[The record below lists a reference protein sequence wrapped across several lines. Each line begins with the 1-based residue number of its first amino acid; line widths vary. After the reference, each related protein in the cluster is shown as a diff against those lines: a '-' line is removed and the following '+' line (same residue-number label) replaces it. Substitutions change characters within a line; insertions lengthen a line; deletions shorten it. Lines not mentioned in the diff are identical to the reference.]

1 MMTNT
6 HKAIFNDAKPVEVPS
21 GTTITEAA
29 QLAGVAIHNPCGA
42 QGRCGRCVVQVRS
55 GEVHQRA
62 AERLSAED
70 LEQGFV
76 LACQTT
82 IESDVSIYIPPQ
94 EKVERRLVTDLT
106 ARKVEVPAGY
116 DYRSQQTT
124 QRFNISLDKPSLED
138 QTDDWSRLQRAL
150 RQVADIE
157 EMTISLP
164 LLRQLGTVLRDGEWE
179 VSAII
184 NTPPEEVG
192 EKSKLIALYPIHFP
206 EDKPLW
212 GVSVDIG
219 TTTVTVWLVDLVSG
233 EVKAQ
238 ASEYNQQIHHGEDV
252 ISRIIFSAKDQNEAI
267 LRRMVLETINKLIVS
282 VCRQV
287 KTKPE
292 EIYKAT
298 IAGNSTMVHLLLGI
312 PAVSIRLSPFI
323 TAINQVPRMTADE
336 IGLNI
341 YPESCVDILPGIAS
355 YVGSD
360 ITSGTLSSGIAD
372 ADKTTLFLD
381 VGTNGEMVLGTS
393 EWLVAC
399 ACSAGPAF
407 EGAGV
412 VNGMRATKGAIE
424 EVWVNNNTH
433 EPTIRVIGGGEPRGL
448 CGSGLISLL
457 AELFLSGVVDKSG
470 NVITSLDTPRVR
482 TGEHG
487 GEYVVAWADETSHG
501 KDIVITHV
509 DIDNLLR
516 AKAAIF
522 AGFVVLAE
530 SVGMTIEDIQQI
542 LIGGSFGQYI
552 NVEKAIQIGLL
563 PDLKW
568 ENFHFLGNTSVLGA
582 YFSLLSA
589 DFRSRIENIAMQMT
603 YIELSADNKFYDAFM
618 SALFLPHTDLTLF
631 PTVAQLTAGT

>member
-1 MMTNT
+1 MSST
-6 HKAIFNDAKPVEVPS
+6 HLATFNETKPVEVPA
-21 GTTITEAA
+21 GITITEAA
-29 QLAGVAIHNPCGA
+29 QLAGVALNNPCGG
-42 QGRCGRCVVQVRS
+42 QGRCGRCVVKVRS
-55 GEVHQRA
+55 GEVRQRGSQ
-62 AERLSAED
+62 RLSGED
-70 LEQGFV
+70 IEQGYV
-76 LACQTT
+76 LGCQTT

-94 EKVERRLVTDLT
+94 ERIERRLVTDLT
-106 ARKVEVPAGY
+106 ARKVEVPSGY
-116 DYRSQQTT
+116 NYKQQQTT
-124 QRFNISLDKPSLED
+124 QRVTLSLDPPSLED
-138 QTDDWSRLQRAL
+138 QTDDWSRLKRAL
-150 RQVADIE
+150 RKAAGINE
-157 EMTISLP
+157 PRISLP
-164 LLRQLGTVLRDGEWE
+164 LLRQLGSVLREGDWE
-179 VSAII
+179 VTAII
-184 NTPPEEVG
+184 NQPPPEVDQAP
-192 EKSKLIALYPIHFP
+192 KLIAVYPIHFP

-212 GVSVDIG
+212 GCAIDIG
-219 TTTVTVWLVDLVSG
+219 TTTVTVWLVDLVTG

-252 ISRIIFSAKDQNEAI
+252 ISRIIFSSKDQNEGI
-267 LRRMVLETINKLIVS
+267 LRKLVLETINKLIDKI
-282 VCRQV
+282 CRQQ
-287 KTKPE
+287 KIKPE

-298 IAGNSTMVHLLLGI
+298 IAGNSTMIHLLLDI
-312 PAVSIRLSPFI
+312 PATSIRLSPFI
-323 TAINQVPRMTADE
+323 TTVNQLPRFVAGE
-336 IGLNI
+336 VGLDI
-341 YPESCVDILPGIAS
+341 YPESCVDVLPGIGS

-360 ITSGTLSSGIAD
+360 ITSGTLSSGITD
-372 ADKTTLFLD
+372 TDLTTLFLD
-381 VGTNGEMVLGTS
+381 VGTNGEMVLGTRD
-393 EWLVAC
+393 WLVTC

-412 VNGMRATKGAIE
+412 VDGMRATKGAIE
-424 EVWVNNNTH
+424 EVWVNSETH
-433 EPTIRVIGGGEPRGL
+433 EPTIRVIGGGKPRGL

-470 NVITSLDTPRVR
+470 NVITVLDTPRVR

-530 SVGMTIEDIQQI
+530 SLGMTIEDVQQV

-563 PDLKW
+563 PDIKW

-582 YFSLLSA
+582 YYSLLSA
-589 DFRSRIENIAMQMT
+589 EFRGRIEDIAKRMT

-618 SALFLPHTDLTLF
+618 SALFLPHTDLSLF
-631 PTVAQLTAGT
+631 PTIAEITAGT